1 MSKTPTSD
9 CSIISELNYRMN
21 ISNISLQE
29 DYFES
34 AIDDEFNPFDKNY
47 WALLLLVLCISC
59 VFGNVLVILSV
70 ARER

>member
-1 MSKTPTSD
+1 
-9 CSIISELNYRMN
+9 MN
-21 ISNISLQE
+21 ISNISFLE
-29 DYFES
+29 DYFEVVD
-34 AIDDEFNPFDKNY
+34 IGDEFNPFDKNY